1 MPLTAEW
8 FYGGLTTPEYFTRL
22 KTNKE
27 AIPKVYETVEV
38 PTNAKAFFDRPP
50 QPLRLAVFTEDWCG
64 DALTSTPSILKLA
77 DTCTGIEARTFE
89 RDKNLA
95 LANSFLPD
103 HRHGTLPVFV
113 VLDSD
118 MHEIARFIET
128 AEELKPAVGKMMD
141 DLKARLLHPD
151 ERDKP
156 MPELSPESRAAFGS
170 ARAAYR
176 VAHAPDWGQVV
187 IGAFLACV
195 TQGLALPPAERPAIG
210 GTQWP
215 APHAH

>member
-1 MPLTAEW
+1 MSLTIEW
-8 FYGGLTTPEYFTRL
+8 FEAGLTTAEYFTRL

-27 AIPKVYETVEV
+27 AIPKVYETVQI
-38 PTNAKAFFDRPP
+38 PAAAKAFFDNPP

-77 DTCTGIEARTFE
+77 DTCAGITARVWE
-89 RDKNLA
+89 RDKNLD
-95 LANSFLPD
+95 LTNSFLPS

-113 VLDSD
+113 VLDAD
-118 MHEIARFIET
+118 MREIARFIET
-128 AEELKPAVGKMMD
+128 AEELKPAVGQMMD
-141 DLKARLLHPD
+141 ALKARLLNPD

-195 TQGLALPPAERPAIG
+195 QQGLVLPAATRPAVG